1 MNIEQL
7 ATQHLD
13 ALLEVCIK
21 QHLEH
26 IELLERA
33 LAGDSEARERF
44 RVFACDVSRY
54 LMGGTV
60 Q

>member
-21 QHLEH
+21 QHREH

-33 LAGDSEARERF
+33 LSGDSEARERF

>member
-21 QHLEH
+21 QHREH
-26 IELLERA
+26 IEVLERA
-33 LAGDSEARERF
+33 LAGDSEGESD
-44 RVFACDVSRY
+44 FACSPA
-54 LMGGTV
+54 M
-60 Q
+60 

>member
-1 MNIEQL
+1 MNIEHL
-7 ATQHLD
+7 ANNHLD
-13 ALLEVCIK
+13 ALLEHCLK
-21 QHLEH
+21 EHREH

-33 LAGDSEARERF
+33 LAGDMDARERF